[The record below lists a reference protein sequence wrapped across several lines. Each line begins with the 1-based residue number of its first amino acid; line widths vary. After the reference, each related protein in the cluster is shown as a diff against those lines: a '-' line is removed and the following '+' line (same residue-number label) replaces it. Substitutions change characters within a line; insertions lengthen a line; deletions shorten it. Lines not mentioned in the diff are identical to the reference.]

1 MLISLVVQ
9 NYALIED
16 LHVEFNKGM
25 TVLLGET
32 GAGKSILVDALGA
45 ALGAR
50 TSAAVVRRGAKKAVI
65 EARFDSSA
73 YDLCLSILTTHDVE
87 WDNAELLIRREIAQS
102 GTSRCFVNDVP
113 TQATV
118 LRDISSLL
126 IDFHGQHDTHGL
138 LSPTRHREIFDDIC
152 QLTEMAEASRSLYEQ
167 WRTCQVQLDEATNRR
182 ARAAEDRHRLERLIE
197 EVSSV
202 NPLPDEDAVLSADL
216 ERAESAEFIVERVA
230 HVRDL
235 LTEGPQAVQ
244 EGLRAACAAL
254 TELQP
259 FSPTI
264 EPLII
269 ELRAAIVACN
279 ETSSEVLR
287 LADPEAFAQDRI
299 DALRQRWL
307 ELQRLTKTFGSLNE
321 ACEAATEARRQLETI
336 DNIEADIAELALR
349 EQEARSAATKHAKRL
364 SRARQNAVAEIET
377 EVQDLLGRM
386 GMQRSRFHVSIE
398 PIELSPWGIDTVVFR
413 IATNSGTEPQDLHKI
428 ASGGELSRVML
439 ALKRLAS
446 TKRGIGTLVL
456 DEIDTGISGR
466 VARAVGLV
474 MEEIAETSQIICI
487 THLPQI
493 ASIADGFVKVA
504 KHDDG
509 EASTVSATA
518 LDATEA
524 QHEIAALISGEHV
537 TDAAVQSARE
547 LMSKHS
553 MEPR

>member
-1 MLISLVVQ
+1 MLTSLVVQ

-16 LHVEFNKGM
+16 LHVEFHTGM

-65 EARFDSSA
+65 EARFDNGA
-73 YDLCLSILTTHDVE
+73 YALCLPILTQNELE
-87 WDNAELLIRREIAQS
+87 WDDEELLLRREIAQS
-102 GTSRCFVNDVP
+102 GTTRCFVNDIP
-113 TQATV
+113 TQVSV
-118 LRDISSLL
+118 LRDISSSL

-138 LSPTRHREIFDDIC
+138 LSPARHREIFDDIC
-152 QLTEMAEASRSLYEQ
+152 QLTEMADESRSLYDV
-167 WRTCQVQLDEATNRR
+167 WRTCQSQLEDAAQRR
-182 ARAAEDRHRLERLIE
+182 ARATEDRQRLERLID
-197 EVSSV
+197 EVASL
-202 NPLPDEDAVLSADL
+202 NPQPDEDTVLAAEL
-216 ERAESAEFIVERVA
+216 ERAESSEFIVERVA
-230 HVRDL
+230 LVRDL
-235 LTEGPQAVQ
+235 LTEGPQAVHNA
-244 EGLRAACAAL
+244 LRVACSAL
-254 TELQP
+254 DDLQP
-259 FSPTI
+259 FSPSI
-264 EPLII
+264 APLIT
-269 ELRAAIVACN
+269 ELRAAIVACD

-287 LADPEAFAQDRI
+287 LADPEVFAQDRI

-307 ELQRLTKTFGSLNE
+307 ELQRLAKIFGSLPQARE
-321 ACEAATEARRQLETI
+321 AEAHARLQLDAI
-336 DNIEADIAELALR
+336 DNIEADIAELSRR
-349 EQEARSAATKHAKRL
+349 EQDARSAATKHAMRL
-364 SRARQNAVAEIET
+364 SRSRHDAVAEFET

-386 GMQRSRFHVSIE
+386 GMQRSRFRVSME

-493 ASIADGFVKVA
+493 ASIADGFVKVT